1 MPKPSRSKPRPSNP
15 SLSNPSLSKSRF
27 ISGTQC
33 HLKLWYDSFERELAP
48 PPDARLQATFDTGH
62 EVGLLACERHPGGH
76 MIGQEHWRVREA
88 LEETR
93 AVIEAGNAAALFEAA
108 FRNEGVLVRADILE
122 RLPEGGWRLGEVKS
136 STTVHDH
143 YLLDLAVQLWVLRG
157 AGLDVREAEVVTLDR
172 DYVYDGKRLDLDRL
186 FKRHPLT
193 DEAEALQDRVAG
205 GVREML
211 EMLDGAAA
219 PEIAPGKHCFK
230 PYNCHYYGHCTRDF
244 DWPDHGIAELP
255 WLRDNRRSPL
265 EAAGIE
271 EVRDIPDDF
280 QLTRL
285 QSIVRQAVLEDRDLV
300 HGDVEA
306 ALARLQAPVRYL
318 DFETIAPAIPRFA
331 GTRPYDAVPFLF
343 SVHTERNGAAPGH
356 TDYLHESDD
365 DPRTEL
371 ADRLIEALGSSGSI
385 CTYSGYE
392 KQVLGR
398 LATALPERA
407 TELAAI
413 TARLFDLLPVVRD
426 NYYHPDFGGSF
437 SIKSVLP
444 VLAPGLGYDDLE
456 IAEGTMGSVQYT
468 LALTDSD
475 LDERKR
481 TFANLRA
488 YCERD
493 TYAMVRLREALGET

>member
-1 MPKPSRSKPRPSNP
+1 MPKPSLSERSRSKPG
-15 SLSNPSLSKSRF
+15 LSKSRF

-33 HLKLWYDSFERELAP
+33 HLKLWYDSYERELAP

-76 MIGQEHWRVREA
+76 TIGQEHWRVREA
-88 LEETR
+88 LGETR
-93 AVIEAGNAAALFEAA
+93 AVIEAGNAPALFEAA
-108 FRNEGVLVRADILE
+108 FRHEGVLVRADILE
-122 RLPEGGWRLGEVKS
+122 RLPDGGWRLAEVKS

-172 DYVYDGKRLDLDRL
+172 DYVYDGERLDLDRL

-193 DEAEALQDRVAG
+193 DEADALQDRVAG

-211 EMLDGAAA
+211 AMLGGAAA
-219 PEIAPGKHCFK
+219 PEITPGKHCFN
-230 PYNCHYYGHCTRDF
+230 PYDCHYYGYCTRDF
-244 DWPDHGIAELP
+244 VWPEHGIGELYRLHYRRRAE
-255 WLRDNRRSPL
+255 L

-271 EVRDIPDDF
+271 AIRDVPDDF
-280 QLTRL
+280 PLTEL
-285 QSIVRQAVLEDRDLV
+285 QKIIRRAVLEDRDLV

-306 ALARLQAPVRYL
+306 ALARLEAPVRYL
-318 DFETIAPAIPRFA
+318 DFETFAPAIPRFA

-343 SVHTERNGAAPGH
+343 SVHTDRNGTAPVH
-356 TDYLHESDD
+356 TDYLHESGD
-365 DPRTEL
+365 DPRAEL

-456 IAEGTMGSVQYT
+456 IAEGTMASVQYT
-468 LALTDSD
+468 LALANEDFE
-475 LDERKR
+475 ERER
-481 TFANLRA
+481 TFADLRA

-493 TYAMVRLREALGET
+493 TYAMVRLREALAQRTAG